1 MMKVEELEVVTE
13 DVTQEDR
20 YSLVQSAQSM
30 GLIGGPSKLTISSLP
45 MKR

>member
-1 MMKVEELEVVTE
+1 MKVEELEVVTE

-20 YSLVQSAQSM
+20 YSLIQTAQSR
-30 GLIGGPSKLTISSLP
+30 GLIGGPSKLTMNSLP